1 MNLDFWKTLK
11 PLEIVLILVFI
22 VYIVFAIPTPTPFI
36 PLIQS
41 SLGLGM
47 VVLLVIYMA
56 FYTNPILAILSVLVG
71 YELLRRS
78 SVITEKAIPLQ
89 KYVPTQQNKNI
100 VLQEMNPV
108 QKFTLEEEVI
118 KKMAPI
124 GETADATMFIETS
137 YVPLPDKNLD
147 CSAYYSCN

>member
-1 MNLDFWKTLK
+1 MKLDFWKTLK
-11 PLEIVLILVFI
+11 PLEIVLIIIFI
-22 VYIVFAIPTPTPFI
+22 VYIVFSIPTPVPFI
-36 PLIQS
+36 PLIKS
-41 SLGLGM
+41 SLGLGI

-56 FYTNPILAILSVLVG
+56 FYTNPILAILSVLVA

-89 KYVPTQQNKNI
+89 KYVPTQQKKNV

-108 QKFTLEEEVI
+108 QKFTLEEEVV

-137 YVPLPDKNLD
+137 YVPLPDKNVD
-147 CSAYYSCN
+147 CAAYYSCK

>member
-1 MNLDFWKTLK
+1 MKLDFWKTLK

-22 VYIVFAIPTPTPFI
+22 VYIVFSIPTPAPFI

-41 SLGLGM
+41 SLGLGI

-56 FYTNPILAILSVLVG
+56 FYTNPILAILSVLVA

-78 SVITEKAIPLQ
+78 SVITEKSIPLQ
-89 KYVPTQQNKNI
+89 KHVPTQQKKNV

-124 GETADATMFIETS
+124 DETADATMFIETS

-147 CSAYYSCN
+147 CAAYYSCK